1 MFDTILVPLDGS
13 QLAECVLPHASA
25 FARSFNAEMTLI
37 RILEKNQTGVSVQL
51 FDMLNWQI
59 QKTKATL
66 YLEEIRAQLEE
77 SRIRAQAIIMEG
89 LVTEGITDYAQKE
102 GIKLII

>member
-13 QLAECVLPHASA
+13 QLAECVLPHVAA
-25 FARSFNAEMTLI
+25 FARSFNAEITLL

-66 YLEEIRAQLEE
+66 YLEEIKARFEE
-77 SRIRAQAIIMEG
+77 SEYSGTCYRTGRVG
-89 LVTEGITDYAQKE
+89 DGRD
-102 GIKLII
+102 